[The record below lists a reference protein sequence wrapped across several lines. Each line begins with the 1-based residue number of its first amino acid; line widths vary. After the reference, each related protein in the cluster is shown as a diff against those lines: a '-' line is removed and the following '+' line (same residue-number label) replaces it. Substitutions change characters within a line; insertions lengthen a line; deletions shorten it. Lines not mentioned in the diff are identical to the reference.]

1 MKVFSSNKALNN
13 YQWVLVSRLCQR
25 GYSVREALEILRKT
39 YPKDE
44 RVIRL
49 CDGLV
54 KGSKLSELTGNSE
67 FEKRLAFY
75 SGYLPLGKAIE
86 VVNRQLERERKLRK
100 ELTGK
105 LGYQGLLAVA
115 ALGILFLFSGIV
127 LPGMM
132 ASMDMSEGKAASLSD
147 TFHTLSVFRN
157 VLAVL
162 AVLVTGII
170 VAVRVSHS
178 EKYIW
183 MFLHQKKM
191 DSPIKSL
198 ATYRLARKLDTLLE
212 AGISFIEAVNIL
224 RNQNDDQLVKLL
236 AYHFDETLN
245 SGVSFENSLS
255 MSYFDDEF
263 YYLCITGIRNDD
275 FRQSLND
282 YCSMM
287 EIRWER
293 LLKVTFTVV
302 QTVSYL
308 FVATVIILAY
318 QVLLLPLELL
328 EQF

>member
-1 MKVFSSNKALNN
+1 MKMFSSSRSLTD

-25 GYSVREALEILRKT
+25 GYSVREAVDTLRRT
-39 YPKDE
+39 YPKDV
-44 RVIRL
+44 RVIKL
-49 CDGLV
+49 CEGLV
-54 KGSKLSELTGNSE
+54 KGEKLSNLTGNSS
-67 FEKRLAFY
+67 FEKRLTFY
-75 SGYLPLGKAIE
+75 SEYLPLGKAIE
-86 VVNRQLERERKLRK
+86 VVNSQMEKEKKLHK

-105 LGYQGLLAVA
+105 IGYQALLAVA

-132 ASMDMSEGKAASLSD
+132 ASMEMTDGKAASLSN
-147 TFHTLSVFRN
+147 TFYSLAVIRN
-157 VLAVL
+157 VLIAI
-162 AVLVTGII
+162 AILVTL
-170 VAVRVSHS
+170 VTVSIKITHS

-191 DSPIKSL
+191 DGPIRTVV
-198 ATYRLARKLDTLLE
+198 TYRLARKLDTLLE
-212 AGISFIEAVNIL
+212 AGISFVEAVNIL
-224 RNQNDDQLVKLL
+224 RRQDDDQLVKLL
-236 AYHFDETLN
+236 AFHFDETLKE
-245 SGVSFENSLS
+245 GVSFESSLN
-255 MSYFDDEF
+255 MSFFDGEF

-293 LLKVTFTVV
+293 MLKTALTVI

-308 FVATVIILAY
+308 FVAAVIILAY

>member
-1 MKVFSSNKALNN
+1 MKIFSSSRSLTD
-13 YQWVLVSRLCQR
+13 YQWVLISRLCRR
-25 GYSVREALEILRKT
+25 GYSVREALDTLRRT
-39 YPKDE
+39 YPRDE
-44 RVIRL
+44 KVIRL

-54 KGSKLSELTGNSE
+54 RGQKLTDLIGSGE
-67 FEKRLAFY
+67 FEKRLIFY

-86 VVNRQLERERKLRK
+86 VVNSQLEKERKLRR

-105 LGYQGLLAVA
+105 IGYQALLAAA

-132 ASMDMSEGKAASLSD
+132 ASMDMTEGKASSLSD
-147 TFHTLSVFRN
+147 TFHN
-157 VLAVL
+157 LAVL
-162 AVLVTGII
+162 RNILAALAVFVTAMI
-170 VAVRVSHS
+170 VSVRVTHS

-183 MFLHQKKM
+183 MFLHQKKL
-191 DSPIKSL
+191 DGAIRSVV
-198 ATYRLARKLDTLLE
+198 TYRLARKLDTLLE
-212 AGISFIEAVNIL
+212 AGISFVEAVDIL
-224 RNQNDDQLVKLL
+224 RKQDDDQLVKLL
-236 AYHFDETLN
+236 AYHFDETLKE
-245 SGVSFENSLS
+245 GVSFENSLS
-255 MSYFDDEF
+255 MSFFDGEF
-263 YYLCITGIRNDD
+263 YYLCVMGIRNDD

-293 LLKVTFTVV
+293 LLKSTFTAI

-308 FVATVIILAY
+308 FVAAVIILAY

>member
-1 MKVFSSNKALNN
+1 MKIFSSNKALQD
-13 YQWVLVSRLCQR
+13 YQWMLVSRLCQR
-25 GYSVREALEILRKT
+25 GYSVKEALEILRKT

-49 CDGLV
+49 CEGLI
-54 KGSKLSELTGNSE
+54 KGNKLSELLGNSE

-75 SGYLPLGKAIE
+75 SGYLPLGKAVD
-86 VVNRQLERERKLRK
+86 VVSRQLEKERRLRK
-100 ELTGK
+100 EITGK
-105 LGYQGLLAVA
+105 LGYQALLAIA
-115 ALGILFLFSGIV
+115 ALGILFMFSSIV

-132 ASMDMSEGKAASLSD
+132 DSMGMTDGKAVSILE
-147 TFHTLSVFRN
+147 TFQMLTVLRNILAGVAVIVTVSV
-157 VLAVL
+157 
-162 AVLVTGII
+162 I
-170 VAVRVSHS
+170 AVRVTHS

-183 MFLHQKKM
+183 MFLHQKKL
-191 DSPIKSL
+191 DGGIKTL
-198 ATYRLARKLDTLLE
+198 VTYRLSRKLDTLLE

-224 RNQNDDQLVKLL
+224 RKQEDDQLVKLL
-236 AYHFDETLN
+236 AFHFDETLHK
-245 SGVSFENSLS
+245 GVSFENSLS
-255 MSYFDDEF
+255 MSFFDGEF
-263 YYLCITGIRNDD
+263 YYLCITGIRNND

-293 LLKVTFTVV
+293 ILKIVFTMI

-308 FVATVIILAY
+308 FVAAVIILAY